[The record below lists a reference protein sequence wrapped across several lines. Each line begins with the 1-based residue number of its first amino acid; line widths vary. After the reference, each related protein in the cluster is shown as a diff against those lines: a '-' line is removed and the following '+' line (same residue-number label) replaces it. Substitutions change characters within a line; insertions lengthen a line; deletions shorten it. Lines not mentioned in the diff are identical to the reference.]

1 MARAIDTSKLNNALR
16 RYAEQFEMRVAIFA
30 GTYVSDAGND
40 FHWVDM
46 DNPDGSTGPRTK
58 VRGRM
63 RAWAGVRVRIGVDRL
78 VWGESELAILGTDS
92 TSYGTEQ
99 PMPEIGKLHGPDH
112 GHLQP
117 DETNSLHTLQIKL
130 LRVQPASTPDLT
142 VNVLAGYY
150 IADGTLYNSTALQ
163 NIDLSAYVAALNAG
177 EQQYLTLSIDSAGTV
192 NVTEGTVKGAS
203 ITVSDVAAVPAGEW
217 GLAAVRIMAGDTALA
232 RDRMYLDLRFL
243 NAGFS
248 STSYKIVL
256 YSGNATEYA
265 ATDAGMALAIAAAS
279 SGDTITIP
287 PVTLANDYSV
297 PAGVTVAGM
306 SISDVVLSGQISTND
321 GSTLEHL
328 SVTRSKNDAST
339 YYGVI
344 GPDSG
349 TAYIKECWVSVTQA
363 GGGSGYGVSCYAQ
376 DGNLQVYGGR
386 VFGTTADA
394 RTN

>member
-1 MARAIDTSKLNNALR
+1 MRLYFA
-16 RYAEQFEMRVAIFA
+16 QFEPKVAIFA
-30 GTYVSDAGND
+30 GTYVSDASND

-78 VWGESELAILGTDS
+78 RWGESELAILGADS
-92 TSYGTEQ
+92 TAYGTEQ
-99 PMPEIGKLHGPDH
+99 PMPEIGKLHGDSH
-112 GHLQP
+112 NHLQP
-117 DETNSLHTLQIKL
+117 DEVSGLHTLQIKL
-130 LRVQPASTPDLT
+130 LRVQPVSTADLT

-163 NIDLSAYVAALNAG
+163 NVDLSAYVAALAAG
-177 EQQYLTLSIDSAGTV
+177 QQQYLTLSIDSAGSV
-192 NVTEGTVKGAS
+192 NVTEGTVQGSA
-203 ITVSDVAAVPAGEW
+203 ITVSDVAAVPPGEW
-217 GLAAVRIMAGDTALA
+217 GLAAVRIMNGDTALA
-232 RDRMYLDLRFL
+232 RARMYLDLRFL

-265 ATDAGMALAIAAAS
+265 ATDAGMALAIAAAA

-287 PVTLANDYSV
+287 PATLANDYSV
-297 PAGVTVAGM
+297 PAGVTVVGR
-306 SISDVVLSGQISTND
+306 SISDVVLSGQVTLNS
-321 GSTLEHL
+321 GSILEQL
-328 SVTRSKNDAST
+328 SITRSKSDASVH
-339 YYGVI
+339 YGVI
-344 GPDSG
+344 GPDTG

-376 DGNLQVYGGR
+376 DGDLQVYGGR